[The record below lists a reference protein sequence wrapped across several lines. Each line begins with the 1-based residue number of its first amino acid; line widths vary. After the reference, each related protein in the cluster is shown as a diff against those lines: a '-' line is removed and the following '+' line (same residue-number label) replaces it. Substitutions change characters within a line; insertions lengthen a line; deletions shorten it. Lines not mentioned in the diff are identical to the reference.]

1 MSSHATLS
9 RTIPHALSLAAAAAA
24 CLGALGA
31 SAALAAPLP
40 QAVPAEVGLSA
51 ARLEALDAA
60 MQARVD
66 GMDKAGIVVLVAKDG
81 KVVHHKAFGMAD
93 IEGRVSMSPDS
104 VMRLY
109 TMTKPITSVALLT
122 LYEQGKF
129 QLSDPLDKY
138 IPAMA
143 NLRVFSGVDAAGDIT
158 TEPSRRKPTIHDVFR
173 HTGGFSYGSGTSPV
187 DRVYQGLGLD
197 NARASSLREMI
208 EEKLPQAPLLYQPGE
223 QWVYSVS
230 HDIQAYLV
238 EYFSGMPFDEYLDE
252 TIFRPLGMKDT
263 FFGVSRERGAR
274 QAAVYGPDGN
284 GKLKLVE
291 DARGSRPA
299 GDGDSYARFASVP
312 FGGTG
317 LSSTAMDYARFA
329 QMLVNGGE
337 LDGAR
342 ILGRKTVELMAS
354 NHLPPSVGMLS
365 GRNAGSGYGL
375 GVIVLVDPPASGTLG
390 SVGQFGWAGAATTW
404 VIMDP
409 TEKMVSLLFAQHMP
423 IDFPFAYTWQTLVY
437 QAIE

>member
-1 MSSHATLS
+1 MYMQTLVP
-9 RTIPHALSLAAAAAA
+9 RIGAAPCLALAAAL
-24 CLGALGA
+24 LGVAQAVAG
-31 SAALAAPLP
+31 PLP
-40 QAVPAEVGLSA
+40 QAAPASVGLSA
-51 ARLEALDAA
+51 ERLARLDSA
-60 MQARVD
+60 MQARIN
-66 GMDKAGIVVLVAKDG
+66 GQDKAGIVVLVAKDG
-81 KVVHHKAFGMAD
+81 KVAHLKAFGMAD
-93 IEGRVSMSPDS
+93 VEAHEPMRPDS
-104 VMRLY
+104 IVRLY

-143 NLRVFSGVDAAGDIT
+143 NLRVFTGVDAVGNIT
-158 TEPSRRKPTIHDVFR
+158 TEPPRRKPTIHDIFR
-173 HTGGFSYGSGTSPV
+173 HTGGFSYGTGTSPV
-187 DRVYQGLGLD
+187 DRLYQQLGID

-208 EEKLPQAPLLYQPGE
+208 TEKLPQAPLLYQPGE
-223 QWVYSVS
+223 QWIYSVS

-238 EYFSGMPFDEYLDE
+238 EYFSGMPFDEYLRK
-252 TIFRPLGMKDT
+252 TIFGPLGMKDT
-263 FFGVSRERGAR
+263 FFGLSPERAAR
-274 QAAVYGPDGN
+274 QTSVYGPDGN
-284 GKLKLVE
+284 AALKRIE
-291 DARGSRPA
+291 DREGRRSANDA
-299 GDGDSYARFASVP
+299 DSYARFAKVP

-337 LDGAR
+337 LDGVR

-354 NHLPPSVGMLS
+354 NNLPPAVGQLS

-375 GVIVLVDPPASGTLG
+375 GVIVLVDPPMSGNLG
-390 SVGQFGWAGAATTW
+390 SPGQFGWAGAATTW

-409 TEKMVSLLFAQHMP
+409 KEKMVSLLLAQHMP
-423 IDFPFAYTWQTLVY
+423 IDFPFSYTWQTLIY

>member
-1 MSSHATLS
+1 MRHLRVLWSRRIASSLAFV
-9 RTIPHALSLAAAAAA
+9 AAAAWLLPPCAA
-24 CLGALGA
+24 
-31 SAALAAPLP
+31 AAPLP
-40 QAVPAEVGLSA
+40 QAVPAEVGVSPE
-51 ARLEALDAA
+51 RLATLDAA
-60 MQARVD
+60 MQQRVD
-66 GMDKAGIVVLVAKDG
+66 GKDKAGIVVLVAKDG
-81 KVVHHKAFGMAD
+81 KVVHHKAYGMAD
-93 IEGRVSMSPDS
+93 IDAREPMRPDS

-129 QLSDPLDKY
+129 QFSDPLDKH

-143 NLRVFSGVDAAGDIT
+143 NLRVFTGVDAAGNLT
-158 TEPSRRKPTIHDVFR
+158 TEPLRRKPTIHDIFR
-173 HTGGFSYGSGTSPV
+173 HTGGFSYGTGTSPV
-187 DRVYQGLGLD
+187 DRVYQQLGID
-197 NARASSLREMI
+197 NARAASLREMVT
-208 EEKLPQAPLLYQPGE
+208 EKLPQAPLLYQPGE

-238 EYFSGMPFDEYLDE
+238 EHFSGMPFDEYLQKK
-252 TIFRPLGMKDT
+252 IFAPLEMNDT
-263 FFGVSRERGAR
+263 FFGLSRDR
-274 QAAVYGPDGN
+274 AALTSVYGPDGN
-284 GKLKLVE
+284 GALKLIE
-291 DARGSRPA
+291 DRQGRRAA
-299 GDGDSYARFASVP
+299 GDADSYARFAKVP

-317 LSSTAMDYARFA
+317 LSSTAMDYARFG

-337 LDGAR
+337 LDGVR

-354 NHLPPSVGMLS
+354 NHLPPAVGQLS

-375 GVIVLVDPPASGTLG
+375 GVIVLVDPPLSGNLG
-390 SVGQFGWAGAATTW
+390 SPGQFGWAGAATTW

-409 TEKMVSLLFAQHMP
+409 KEKMVSVLLAQHTP

>member
-1 MSSHATLS
+1 MHTLRS
-9 RTIPHALSLAAAAAA
+9 RGKAAVWFALAAMSVAASVA
-24 CLGALGA
+24 
-31 SAALAAPLP
+31 AAPLP
-40 QAVPAEVGLSA
+40 EAAPADVGLSA
-51 ARLEALDAA
+51 ERLATLDTA
-60 MQARVD
+60 MQARID
-66 GMDKAGIVVLVAKDG
+66 ARDKAGIVVLVAKDG
-81 KVVHHKAFGMAD
+81 KVVHHEAYGMAD
-93 IEGRVSMSPDS
+93 VEAREPMRRDS
-104 VMRLY
+104 IVRLH

-143 NLRVFSGVDAAGDIT
+143 NLRVFTGVDAAGNMT
-158 TEPSRRKPTIHDVFR
+158 TEPPRRKPTIHDIFR
-173 HTGGFSYGSGTSPV
+173 HTGGFSYGTGTSPV
-187 DRVYQGLGLD
+187 DRVYQQLGID
-197 NARASSLREMI
+197 NARATSLREMI
-208 EEKLPQAPLLYQPGE
+208 TEKLPQAPLLYHPGD

-238 EYFSGMPFDEYLDE
+238 EYFSGKPFDEYLE
-252 TIFRPLGMKDT
+252 NAIFDPLGMSDT
-263 FFGVSRERGAR
+263 SFGLPSDRAR
-274 QAAVYGPDGN
+274 QTSIYGPNGTGALRRIEDGQ
-284 GKLKLVE
+284 
-291 DARGSRPA
+291 GSRAA
-299 GDGDSYARFASVP
+299 GDVDTYARFADTP

-354 NHLPPSVGMLS
+354 NHLPPAVGLLG
-365 GRNAGSGYGL
+365 GRNAGNGYGL
-375 GVIVLVDPPASGTLG
+375 GVIVLVDPAMSGNLG

-409 TEKMVSLLFAQHMP
+409 KEKMVSLLFAQHMP
-423 IDFPFAYTWQTLVY
+423 IDFPFAYSWQTLVY
-437 QAIE
+437 QALD